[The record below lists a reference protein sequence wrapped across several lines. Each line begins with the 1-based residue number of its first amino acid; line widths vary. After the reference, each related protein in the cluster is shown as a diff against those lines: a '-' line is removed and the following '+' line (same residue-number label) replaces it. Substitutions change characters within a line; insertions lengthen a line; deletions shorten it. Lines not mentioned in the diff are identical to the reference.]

1 MVETNEGMSVTMK
14 KQGYYLYTFDP
25 DDPNPRY
32 PGVTKKVYN
41 QVACFNKNGMN
52 CELLPCLP
60 GSILRRGIGTL
71 PGVTDGIKWPEKRE
85 IEHPS
90 FLYIRKPAVIS
101 KEFIEFLKGVKAS
114 FPDALVILELP
125 TYPYD
130 EEMKN
135 PMMILGLR
143 KDQKYRIRLKGL
155 VDYIA
160 TMASDEFIFGIPTI
174 RFINGIDL
182 ESVSKKHPF
191 GSIRESN
198 DMNIAFVAQFAPWH
212 GADRMIKGLAEYY
225 QNGGER
231 NVILHMAGEG
241 SESAALESQVKNEGL
256 EDHVIF
262 YGNLH
267 GEDLDELYDG
277 CSFAVASLG
286 LHRIG
291 HEIASTLKTREYLA
305 KGLPFVYAGKVDVF
319 ESDPVDFAFQIPLDE
334 SGVDINAMLRFHDSL
349 YEKESEEVL
358 IDRIREYAQ
367 QNVDFSTTMKSA
379 IQKIKSECS

>member
-41 QVACFNKNGMN
+41 QVACFNKNGMS

-114 FPDALVILELP
+114 YADALVILELP

-143 KDQKYRIRLKGL
+143 KDQKYRTRLKGL

-160 TMASDEFIFGIPTI
+160 CIATDESVFGVPAIG
-174 RFINGIDL
+174 FMNGIDL
-182 ESVSKKHPF
+182 EAVSKRFPSGF
-191 GSIRESN
+191 GEQNN
-198 DMNIAFVAQFAPWH
+198 DVNIAFVAQFAPWH
-212 GADRMIKGLAEYY
+212 GADRLIKGLGEYY
-225 QNGGER
+225 RNGGAR
-231 NVILHMAGEG
+231 SIILHMAGVG
-241 SESAALESQVKNEGL
+241 SQSSFLGSLVKQEDLEEYVMF
-256 EDHVIF
+256 H
-262 YGNLH
+262 GNLQ
-267 GEDLDELYDG
+267 GEELDALYDG

-291 HEIASTLKTREYLA
+291 HELASTLKTREYLA
-305 KGLPFVYAGKVDVF
+305 KGMPFIYAGKIDVF
-319 ESDPVDFAFQIPLDE
+319 ESEPVDFAHQIPLDE
-334 SGVDINAMLRFHDSL
+334 SSVDIEAMLHFHDSL
-349 YEKESEEVL
+349 YEVEPEEAL
-358 IDRIREYAQ
+358 ISRIREYAGRT
-367 QNVDFSTTMKSA
+367 VDFSTTMKGV
-379 IQKIKSECS
+379 IEKIKAEGA